1 MQDVG
6 KVEVLA
12 VERGWRGRRLLHV
25 LVLWRLLLL
34 LLTLLLVLLLSL
46 ASKAGKVSQHR
57 DGKARGA
64 GDVEE
69 VVRSKVSKLYCSL
82 VLKDATFVRSHH
94 DQTNNITV
102 TGVTPRLMPYPV
114 ASLSLPTSCST
125 FLVSASC
132 WCVKTMNRKYLQM
145 MKGLQAAPG
154 VASLRHDA
162 CLA

>member
-69 VVRSKVSKLYCSL
+69 VVRSKVSKLYRSL
-82 VLKDATFVRSHH
+82 VLKDATFVRGHH

-102 TGVTPRLMPYPV
+102 TGVTPRLM
-114 ASLSLPTSCST
+114 SLSCSVLVAAHVLLDVLDVHVALVCEDDEQKIPTNDEGPAGRPRRR
-125 FLVSASC
+125 FA
-132 WCVKTMNRKYLQM
+132 
-145 MKGLQAAPG
+145 
-154 VASLRHDA
+154 
-162 CLA
+162 